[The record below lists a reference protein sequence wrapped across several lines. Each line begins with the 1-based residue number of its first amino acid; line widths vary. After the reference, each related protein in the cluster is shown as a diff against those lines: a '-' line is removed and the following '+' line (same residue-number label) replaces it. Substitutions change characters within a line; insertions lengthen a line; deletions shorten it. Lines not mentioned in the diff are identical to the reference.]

1 MIRTISAFTS
11 EIDDV
16 DVAVAE
22 IRDQLGPED
31 QLLTHT
37 IGLIACIPDFIETGV
52 VKALQDALSFDLI
65 GQTTLAAAAPGSDTL
80 EILSI
85 FVITSDELEF
95 VYGQTEPITGE
106 DVSLLAPS
114 YQAATGD
121 RAPTDKPATTLI
133 YGPLLLNVGGEF
145 FVNTFNELTGKAP
158 VFGSLAVD
166 NTIDYHN
173 SFVIYKGEASSNRL
187 AFINVYGPLNPTF
200 YLATISH
207 EKVFDEKGV
216 VTSSDGSQIKGVDGK
231 PAVDFLK
238 SKGLATDANGA
249 IEGLNSFPYIVDY
262 NDGTPPVVRVI
273 FAITPEGD
281 AVCLGDIPAGS
292 TLGVG
297 YFNDEDILVTTHKT
311 LEDIA
316 SDSGKNALLFSCVG
330 RYFTLGFEPEGEA
343 LAVHEVLDP
352 LGKTYALTYSG
363 AELSPVTN
371 VADGVS
377 LTNRFHNATFIAM
390 VF

>member
-1 MIRTISAFTS
+1 MIQTFSAYTS

-22 IRDQLGPED
+22 IREQLGAEN
-31 QLLTHT
+31 QLLTNT
-37 IGLIACIPDFIETGV
+37 IGLISCVPEFIESGV

-65 GQTTLAAAAPGSDTL
+65 GQTTLAAAAPGSDLL

-85 FVITSDELEF
+85 FVLTSDELEF

-106 DVSLLAPS
+106 DKNLLAPS
-114 YQAATGD
+114 YQAAVGGRTQ
-121 RAPTDKPATTLI
+121 KPATTLI

-145 FVNTFNELTGKAP
+145 FVNTFNELTGHAP

-173 SFVIYKGEASSNRL
+173 SFVIYKGETSPNQL
-187 AFINVYGPLNPTF
+187 VFLNIYGPLNPTF

-207 EKVFDEKGV
+207 EKIFDEKGV
-216 VTSSDGSQIKGVDGK
+216 VTSSAGSQIKSVDGK

-238 SKGLATDANGA
+238 SKGLATDADGA

-281 AVCLGDIPAGS
+281 AVCLGDIPEGS

-297 YFNDEDILVTTHKT
+297 YFDDEDILVTTRKT
-311 LEDIA
+311 LEKIA
-316 SDSGKNALLFSCVG
+316 ATSDKNAILFSCVG
-330 RYFTLGFEPEGEA
+330 RYFTLGFDPEGEA
-343 LAVHEVLDP
+343 IAAHGILDP
-352 LGKTYALTYSG
+352 LGKTYTLTYSG
-363 AELSPVTN
+363 AEIGPVTN

-390 VF
+390 TF